1 MKTGVIL
8 MTALIPT
15 KGHEALID
23 FGLGFLQYLNLIDN
37 YNLHIIVSTRS
48 FEPCIKERLKTLK
61 DTYGNNIVLHH
72 HADDNAPQNP
82 NNKNDIEDL
91 KFWGYWKY
99 IVENFCGKVDYIFSS
114 EKYGNDMAKIL
125 NCQHVSFDVNRDLL
139 KIKGTNVRENLF
151 ENQNKIMN
159 SFIMNKR
166 IDLVFFGQESV
177 GKTTTSKLIAEKY
190 NGTWCPEYAR
200 QYLETVGSELTLEK
214 MLNIAYGQSMY
225 EQRVENSK
233 TFVNCYDTDIFS
245 TLGYFRLMKIEDNF
259 PDITKYFRTK
269 KIYLLLK
276 DNIPFEPD
284 ILRYGGDRRESDFEF
299 WENILKE
306 YGLKYYIIEESNLN
320 KRIDIISNIIDRH
333 LELNEL
339 INFIRE

>member
-15 KGHEALID
+15 KGHGALID

-48 FEPCIKERLKTLK
+48 FEPCIKERLKALK
-61 DTYGNNIVLHH
+61 DTYGNSIILHH

-139 KIKGTNVRENLF
+139 KIKGTNE
-151 ENQNKIMN
+151 
-159 SFIMNKR
+159 
-166 IDLVFFGQESV
+166 
-177 GKTTTSKLIAEKY
+177 
-190 NGTWCPEYAR
+190 
-200 QYLETVGSELTLEK
+200 
-214 MLNIAYGQSMY
+214 
-225 EQRVENSK
+225 
-233 TFVNCYDTDIFS
+233 
-245 TLGYFRLMKIEDNF
+245 
-259 PDITKYFRTK
+259 
-269 KIYLLLK
+269 
-276 DNIPFEPD
+276 
-284 ILRYGGDRRESDFEF
+284 
-299 WENILKE
+299 
-306 YGLKYYIIEESNLN
+306 
-320 KRIDIISNIIDRH
+320 
-333 LELNEL
+333 
-339 INFIRE
+339 

>member
-23 FGLGFLQYLNLIDN
+23 FGLGFLQYLNFNDN

-61 DTYGNNIVLHH
+61 DTYGNSIILHH

-151 ENQNKIMN
+151 ENQNKIMD
-159 SFIMNKR
+159 SFIKNKR

-190 NGTWCPEYAR
+190 NGIWCPEYAR
-200 QYLETVGSELTLEK
+200 QYLETVGSELTIEK

-233 TFVNCYDTDIFS
+233 TFVNYYDTDIFS
-245 TLGYFRLMKIEDNF
+245 TLGYFRLMKIEDKF

-269 KIYLLLK
+269 KIYILLK

-284 ILRYGGDRRESDFEF
+284 ILRYGGDKRESDFEF

-333 LELNEL
+333 LKLNEL
-339 INFIRE
+339 IDFIRD

>member
-1 MKTGVIL
+1 MI
-8 MTALIPT
+8 
-15 KGHEALID
+15 
-23 FGLGFLQYLNLIDN
+23 
-37 YNLHIIVSTRS
+37 
-48 FEPCIKERLKTLK
+48 
-61 DTYGNNIVLHH
+61 
-72 HADDNAPQNP
+72 
-82 NNKNDIEDL
+82 
-91 KFWGYWKY
+91 
-99 IVENFCGKVDYIFSS
+99 
-114 EKYGNDMAKIL
+114 
-125 NCQHVSFDVNRDLL
+125 
-139 KIKGTNVRENLF
+139 
-151 ENQNKIMN
+151 ENQHKIMD
-159 SFIMNKR
+159 SFIKNKR

-269 KIYLLLK
+269 KIYILLK

-284 ILRYGGDRRESDFEF
+284 ILRYGGDKRESDFEF

-320 KRIDIISNIIDRH
+320 KRIEIISNIIDRH